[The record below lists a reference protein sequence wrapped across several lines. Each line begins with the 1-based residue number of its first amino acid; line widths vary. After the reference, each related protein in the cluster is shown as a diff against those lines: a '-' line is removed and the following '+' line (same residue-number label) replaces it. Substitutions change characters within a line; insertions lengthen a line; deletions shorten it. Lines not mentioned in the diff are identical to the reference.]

1 MRVALQGMCEQQLAL
16 VVYVMLLRWYN
27 FVALLVWKYLCGF
40 MSFGDVCRWIQIML
54 SLLFTL
60 SELFID

>member
-1 MRVALQGMCEQQLAL
+1 MQGMCEQQLAL

-40 MSFGDVCRWIQIML
+40 MSVGDVCRWIQIML

>member
-16 VVYVMLLRWYN
+16 VVYVVLLRWDN
-27 FVALLVWKYLCGF
+27 FITLLVWKYLCGF
-40 MSFGDVCRWIQIML
+40 MSVGDVCRWIQIML